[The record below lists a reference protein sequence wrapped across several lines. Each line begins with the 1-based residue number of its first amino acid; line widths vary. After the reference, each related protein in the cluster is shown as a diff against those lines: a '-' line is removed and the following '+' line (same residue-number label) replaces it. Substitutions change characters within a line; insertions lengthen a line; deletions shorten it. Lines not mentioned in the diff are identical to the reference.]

1 MLPVEDSVSRHDA
14 ILRKGHFLSGK
25 CCPPHGVTGRLSMCY
40 GCYANGFQFDS
51 QSHLADF
58 RFLSLLFFLGQVLCL
73 GVSSVVRLGLGLEL
87 S

>member
-1 MLPVEDSVSRHDA
+1 
-14 ILRKGHFLSGK
+14 
-25 CCPPHGVTGRLSMCY
+25 MCY

-58 RFLSLLFFLGQVLCL
+58 RFFSLLFFLGQVLCL